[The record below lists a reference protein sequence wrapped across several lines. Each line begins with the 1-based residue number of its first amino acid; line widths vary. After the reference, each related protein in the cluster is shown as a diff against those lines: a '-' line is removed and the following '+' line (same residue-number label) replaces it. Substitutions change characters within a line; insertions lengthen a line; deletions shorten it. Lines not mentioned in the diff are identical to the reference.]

1 MFHNWCGNHNRSF
14 SWNLSRG
21 SLIPSTFLSSTIAY
35 TGNVSVNEKNIFF
48 YIFWHSFDTKSF
60 SGLRTQGEIS
70 SSSVSTSI
78 RIIINQIKL
87 HHSKVNMGFDSYLF
101 EITKET
107 SYTTILVYSVAVS
120 AGSLVLYAYSVFQ
133 LWEKD
138 FSGNRLDRSSISS
151 PSNKQPPKVERWV

>member
-1 MFHNWCGNHNRSF
+1 
-14 SWNLSRG
+14 
-21 SLIPSTFLSSTIAY
+21 
-35 TGNVSVNEKNIFF
+35 
-48 YIFWHSFDTKSF
+48 
-60 SGLRTQGEIS
+60 
-70 SSSVSTSI
+70 
-78 RIIINQIKL
+78 
-87 HHSKVNMGFDSYLF
+87 MGFDSYLF

-151 PSNKQPPKVERWV
+151 PSNKQPPKVER